1 MPHRGPEG
9 TDFALW
15 ELDVLDRECPACG
28 RMMHACDHRYR
39 RFLTLGRTVPLIC
52 KLDRCPAPRCPGHAA
67 TKSPE
72 IEPTL
77 ALPGWAIGWDVFC
90 WVGHRRFA
98 RHWSPP
104 QIRGELLDTYAIAL
118 SENAAAGYTRRYQ
131 AMLAARQ
138 QDPEALRRQYHGID
152 RLTG

>member
-1 MPHRGPEG
+1 GG
-9 TDFALW
+9 
-15 ELDVLDRECPACG
+15 G
-28 RMMHACDHRYR
+28 RVM
-39 RFLTLGRTVPLIC
+39 LIC
-52 KLDRCPAPRCPGHAA
+52 KLAPCPAPRCHGPAA

-72 IEPTL
+72 IEPPL

-98 RHWSPP
+98 RHWSTP

-138 QDPEALRRQYHGID
+138 QDPEAPRRPHPGVD
-152 RLTG
+152 PLAR